1 MSELTADETALPEEE
16 AVNLVDGLASALRD
30 VTRPQDERRMI
41 FAKGENY
48 RHIRHAQIL
57 ERWPILPESWARA
70 VEHARLS
77 AVDRTP
83 GPASF
88 GR

>member
-1 MSELTADETALPEEE
+1 MGTAQNGSPGAAGTGMD
-16 AVNLVDGLASALRD
+16 VMDGRRTILAMGAN
-30 VTRPQDERRMI
+30 M
-41 FAKGENY
+41 

-57 ERWPILPESWARA
+57 DRWPILPEGWARA
-70 VEHARLS
+70 VETTRLA

-83 GPASF
+83 GTASF

>member
-1 MSELTADETALPEEE
+1 MEGRRTI
-16 AVNLVDGLASALRD
+16 LAMGAN
-30 VTRPQDERRMI
+30 M
-41 FAKGENY
+41 

-57 ERWPILPESWARA
+57 DRWPILPEGWARA
-70 VEHARLS
+70 VETTRLS

-83 GPASF
+83 GTASF

>member
-1 MSELTADETALPEEE
+1 MTTAANGSPIGSASVGADVMQGRRT
-16 AVNLVDGLASALRD
+16 VLATGAN
-30 VTRPQDERRMI
+30 M
-41 FAKGENY
+41 

-57 ERWPILPESWARA
+57 ERWPILPEGWAKA
-70 VEHARLS
+70 IETTRLDS
-77 AVDRTP
+77 VDRTP